1 MPLYGFASE
10 NGGGMI
16 TVTNVRVSAD
26 LSVATIHVSVYGN
39 VNDKNKVIRM
49 LADDQGRF
57 KRAITQSVRMRV
69 VPELRFHLDDSLDQ
83 MDKISEILKANPPFP
98 ASLEAPEERML
109 DTGND
114 EDSYNNDDSDV
125 DTTPLNSDELNE
137 SDDEVDDTDN
147 DDIYTNEVKG

>member
-39 VNDKNKVIRM
+39 MNDKTKVIRM

-57 KRAITQSVRMRV
+57 KRPITQSIRMRV

-98 ASLEAPEERML
+98 ASLEAPEERMV
-109 DTGND
+109 DNGD
-114 EDSYNNDDSDV
+114 DDDSYDNDSNLDS
-125 DTTPLNSDELNE
+125 TLMNSDEFDE
-137 SDDEVDDTDN
+137 VDDEVDDNDD

>member
-1 MPLYGFASE
+1 MSIRTDKVASEIKKAISMPLYGFASE

-39 VNDKNKVIRM
+39 ANEKSKVIRL

-83 MDKISEILKANPPFP
+83 MDKISQILKANPPFP
-98 ASLEAPEERML
+98 ASLEAPEERVS
-109 DTGND
+109 DSN
-114 EDSYNNDDSDV
+114 ED
-125 DTTPLNSDELNE
+125 NE
-137 SDDEVDDTDN
+137 DLYMSGVR
-147 DDIYTNEVKG
+147 G